1 MSIRA
6 MNWAWAQEIPPTP
19 KLILM
24 ALADAANHADEC
36 WPGIPFVAEKC
47 CVSERTV
54 QRVLR
59 EFEATRLLSVR
70 ERFTAK
76 GRRTSNVYRLH
87 IGGETSPDKLS
98 PSKATAQEHG
108 VNLSGTGVTSYV
120 TVDGDKP
127 VSPPEP
133 PKESEQQPLQFP
145 QRLSTAEKLAIA
157 EQLAA
162 LPSTDAQA
170 MLDELA
176 DAMATATIKTNPLRW
191 FSGLV
196 RKQKSGAFVPA
207 GGIRIAERRKQQP
220 REQDFL
226 AHENAAPKTDSAIA
240 RASLQQ
246 MKLLIR
252 TPARTAGADGHEQ
265 D

>member
-1 MSIRA
+1 
-6 MNWAWAQEIPPTP
+6 MNWAWAQELPPTP

-24 ALADAANHADEC
+24 ALADAANHVDEC
-36 WPGIPFVAEKC
+36 WPGIPLVAEKC

-59 EFEATRLLSVR
+59 EFEATRLLSAR

-76 GRRTSNVYRLH
+76 GRRSSNMYRLH
-87 IGGETSPDKLS
+87 IGGENSPDKLS
-98 PSKATAQEHG
+98 PPKPAAKEDG
-108 VNLSGTGVTSYV
+108 VILSGTGVTSNV
-120 TVDGDKP
+120 ILDGDKP

-133 PKESEQQPLQFP
+133 LKESEQQPLQFP
-145 QRLSTAEKLAIA
+145 QRLSAAEKLAII

-207 GGIRIAERRKQQP
+207 GGIRIAARRKQQP
-220 REQDFL
+220 QEKDFL
-226 AHENAAPKTDSAIA
+226 AHEIAAPKTDRAIA

-252 TPARTAGADGHEQ
+252 TPARTAGTDGHEQ
-265 D
+265 ERER